1 MKSTI
6 LISILRA
13 YALTNYHDSGSLLG
27 SGRSTKIILSIQFVY
42 SGFVDLANLG
52 AFNIQINE
60 WIFGLSLTWSFNMF
74 HWNMSG
80 IQLRNN
86 HN

>member
-13 YALTNYHDSGSLLG
+13 YVLTNYHDSGSLLG
-27 SGRSTKIILSIQFVY
+27 SGRSTKITLSIQFVY

-60 WIFGLSLTWSFNMF
+60 
-74 HWNMSG
+74 
-80 IQLRNN
+80 
-86 HN
+86 